1 MEQKKA
7 SDSDGHEAVI
17 KDPERQKQ
25 LDGIKDEMGKSA
37 LNSLVEAE
45 AGGSVENEQIS
56 QTQRDLKMIAETTG
70 RAEDDPEVIKLNL
83 VLKYQE
89 YHKFADA
96 WTHSKANRIHMQG
109 GFQQDIATAKR
120 ELEEAM
126 YLYDPKFAQMDE
138 QDFRN
143 QAKADLR
150 AGELKAKMA
159 ATKDLGERSKLRQ
172 ELFDLQEKRRQAKQV
187 GQQGGTVTEGI
198 SNDRTQ
204 MQNVRRRTEAD
215 KLTARLQ
222 DIADSVENSEIYA
235 TYKLYPPASNDI
247 RKRRKAGDV
256 YTGEIELNPH
266 KPEIVKEVKAY
277 GSESSSDS
285 PEVPGWVKKNIEED
299 DGNYGDAL
307 ETPSMK
313 RQQFE
318 DTQYKDE
325 RVEAGGNG
333 LEDDPQGSEEPPIE
347 TPPETPPAIPPEED
361 PAERERR
368 RTEAER
374 QYKEAQEKFA
384 EALAKRRSVIGGGPG
399 HAEALAKAK
408 DDYAKISAELLTF
421 QYDDKLRELEGRGD
435 LSNEDKYNELKAN
448 AIKNKLDQE
457 LELNDKIKNQIE
469 NGSLFRK
476 VFSLVDRLPKALR
489 PLVRMAGS
497 NGFGIL
503 GWAGA
508 TAAGLAN
515 PVVGAAIAV
524 GTVAA
529 FTRPG
534 YGGSA
539 FEAHKDVLSA
549 ASDERSSVVVDN
561 ALARQ
566 NGESRDDYLRR
577 LDEAAQKF
585 GKRSRERRAIQG
597 LGHKEGMSE
606 ELDSIRDAYDQDE
619 VTRVFAG
626 ISDYLGKEQI
636 ELSNYDKNKNRITT
650 GLLSVAATALSI
662 ANIPFSKIPG
672 LQDGGWGK
680 MAVGRFGG
688 AANYNRINQELSS
701 AEPPYSRPVE
711 AETPSAS
718 PSEPGTP
725 PAAAAGGQPAT
736 PETGGR
742 EASREYNDDQYNRAV
757 ADARA
762 LQNARGSEA
771 RVSSVIIQRN
781 LGVGVRAANDILARM
796 RADGVIDGEGR
807 VR

>member
-1 MEQKKA
+1 MEQKKTG
-7 SDSDGHEAVI
+7 DSDRRKVVI
-17 KDPERQKQ
+17 QDPEKQKE
-25 LDGIKDEMGKSA
+25 LDRSKQEIGGKAVGEVVVAPEGIKEALAKYKYDEDPATTRMYRMMESEARREMEEK
-37 LNSLVEAE
+37 EAE
-45 AGGSVENEQIS
+45 QSKEIVFDRKDALKELQDGGLNAYLPENLQLTIRQGNAKDGEYAIGMRRNYVVDS
-56 QTQRDLKMIAETTG
+56 KTG
-70 RAEDDPEVIKLNL
+70 EVSYGYVNITN
-83 VLKYQE
+83 E
-89 YHKFADA
+89 
-96 WTHSKANRIHMQG
+96 
-109 GFQQDIATAKR
+109 
-120 ELEEAM
+120 
-126 YLYDPKFAQMDE
+126 
-138 QDFRN
+138 
-143 QAKADLR
+143 
-150 AGELKAKMA
+150 
-159 ATKDLGERSKLRQ
+159 DLGERLKWAR
-172 ELFDLQEKRRQAKQV
+172 EAK
-187 GQQGGTVTEGI
+187 T
-198 SNDRTQ
+198 R
-204 MQNVRRRTEAD
+204 
-215 KLTARLQ
+215 AR
-222 DIADSVENSEIYA
+222 DDS
-235 TYKLYPPASNDI
+235 
-247 RKRRKAGDV
+247 
-256 YTGEIELNPH
+256 
-266 KPEIVKEVKAY
+266 
-277 GSESSSDS
+277 
-285 PEVPGWVKKNIEED
+285 EVPGWVKKNIEED

-318 DTQYKDE
+318 DTQYKGE

-549 ASDERSSVVVDN
+549 ASDERNSVVVDN

-650 GLLSVAATALSI
+650 GLLSIAATALSI
-662 ANIPFSKIPG
+662 ANIPFSRIPG

-680 MAVGRFGG
+680 IAILRGGG
-688 AANYNRINQELSS
+688 AANYNEINRRNPDTNPSNNES
-701 AEPPYSRPVE
+701 ATP
-711 AETPSAS
+711 ETQPAS
-718 PSEPGTP
+718 PSRSETP
-725 PAAAAGGQPAT
+725 PPATAGGEQPAT
-736 PETGGR
+736 PETSGRGGN
-742 EASREYNDDQYNRAV
+742 REYSDDQYNRAV

-762 LQNARGSEA
+762 LRNTRGGGE
-771 RVSSVIIQRN
+771 RVSSVVIQRN